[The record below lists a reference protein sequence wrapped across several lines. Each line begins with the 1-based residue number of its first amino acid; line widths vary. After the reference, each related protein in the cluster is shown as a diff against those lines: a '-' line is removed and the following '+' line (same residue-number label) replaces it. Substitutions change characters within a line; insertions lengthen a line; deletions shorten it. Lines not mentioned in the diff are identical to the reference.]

1 MNRTISIIFSVL
13 VHAGLSYAFQM
24 QPQRR
29 LNSMGGSSQMEPFK
43 YRRPSHHT
51 SMTIDDTVQDLID
64 KAARLRQQAQEIRS
78 TLPVEESPST
88 VLQLVPSPYNR
99 PSEWTVTS
107 TEVGVGYRLYLNI
120 GREPGTWIDPRW
132 GASGKRMDLTLDV
145 MFCTETMADATTQAN
160 MVQDNFG
167 GKRAPVYQLE
177 SAPSARLKNGFDK
190 MKCFCG
196 GYRVDVAKDGKTI
209 RFHVNVDGKEGPE
222 YGDISIP
229 NGCLYFSLPCFG
241 QGISQLSTREGLL
254 SVRQIGWHTGL
265 RREESRIIGTFRAV
279 PIEKATKQDKY

>member
-1 MNRTISIIFSVL
+1 
-13 VHAGLSYAFQM
+13 M
-24 QPQRR
+24 QPSSR
-29 LNSMGGSSQMEPFK
+29 LHSLGTSSPMAPFK
-43 YRRPSHHT
+43 YRRPAHHA
-51 SMTIDDTVQDLID
+51 SMTLDNTVQDLID

-78 TLPVEESPST
+78 TLPVEESPSS
-88 VLQLVPSPYNR
+88 VLPLVPPPFYNR

-107 TEVGVGYRLYLNI
+107 NEIGVGYRLYLDI
-120 GREPGTWIDPRW
+120 GREQGTWMDPRW
-132 GASGKRMDLTLDV
+132 GASGRRMDLALDV
-145 MFCTETMADATTQAN
+145 MFCTETLADATTQAN

-167 GKRAPVYQLE
+167 GKRAPVYQLD
-177 SAPSARLKNGFDK
+177 SAPSARLRNGFDK

-196 GYRVDVAKDGKTI
+196 GYRVDVAKDGKAI

-229 NGCLYFSLPCFG
+229 KGCLHFSLPCFG
-241 QGISQLSTREGLL
+241 QGLSQLSTREGLV

-279 PIEKATKQDKY
+279 PIEKATEQNKY